1 MISQYCRN
9 RGDKKQMRMIYQHIG
24 FDKLFPSTSLAFC
37 SGAAS
42 NIIYQSCLSL
52 YRYFLYLIHPELQQ
66 TITCGMK
73 NVFYAGIVTSSYMLS
88 VFLLFVINSY
98 IKNMHCG
105 DFSFNVDLL
114 KRYLGG
120 YMTGVTA
127 VLYLSS
133 VEAAWLGMRNGWK
146 QLSWSSLSSTFKL
159 RLLTVAPLVMMQ
171 QSFYDHLRIL
181 EEPYFAPS

>member
-1 MISQYCRN
+1 MISQYFRN
-9 RGDKKQMRMIYQHIG
+9 PGDKKQMRMIYQHIG

-52 YRYFLYLIHPELQQ
+52 YRYFLYFIHPELQQ

-98 IKNMHCG
+98 IKKMHCG

-127 VLYLSS
+127 VFYLSS
-133 VEAAWLGMRNGWK
+133 VEATWLGMKNGWE
-146 QLSWSSLSSTFKL
+146 QLSWSSLSSIFKL

>member
-1 MISQYCRN
+1 MGFQCYRN
-9 RGDKKQMRMIYQHIG
+9 CENKKQMRLVYQHIG

-52 YRYFLYLIHPELQQ
+52 YRYFLNWARPELQKE
-66 TITCGMK
+66 IICGVR

-88 VFLLFVINSY
+88 DFFLFLINSY
-98 IKNMHCG
+98 IKKMHCG
-105 DFSFNVDLL
+105 DFSFNVDIL

-127 VLYLSS
+127 VLYLNA
-133 VEAAWLGMRNGWK
+133 VEAACTGMKNGWK
-146 QLSWSSLSSTFKL
+146 QLSWRSLSNTFKL

-181 EEPYFAPS
+181 EDPYFAPS

>member
-1 MISQYCRN
+1 
-9 RGDKKQMRMIYQHIG
+9 
-24 FDKLFPSTSLAFC
+24 
-37 SGAAS
+37 
-42 NIIYQSCLSL
+42 
-52 YRYFLYLIHPELQQ
+52 
-66 TITCGMK
+66 
-73 NVFYAGIVTSSYMLS
+73 MLS

-133 VEAAWLGMRNGWK
+133 VEAAWLGMKNGWK